1 MDDEMLK
8 RIKGVIIG
16 SLLTRTVISRKM
28 LVAISSGVASAND
41 SKILRKFCGS
51 LELTECWAPK
61 VLKGMASEKRK
72 GKTGKVGPCL
82 KFLEEEKFTFQCAIS
97 KFISDHDR
105 VCA

>member
-28 LVAISSGVASAND
+28 LVAIGSGVANTND

-51 LELTECWAPK
+51 LELTGCWAPK
-61 VLKGMASEKRK
+61 VLKGMASVKRK
-72 GKTGKVGPCL
+72 GKTGKIGPCL
-82 KFLEEEKFTFQCAIS
+82 KFLEEEKFTFQCTIS

-105 VCA
+105 VCT